1 MKILKYALFPALF
14 IYDLIV
20 VTIEFKREK
29 LPLTP
34 FVFLSL
40 GRRKW
45 LE

>member
-20 VTIEFKREK
+20 VTIEFKRKK
-29 LPLTP
+29 LPLT
-34 FVFLSL
+34 L

-45 LE
+45 TKKLKA